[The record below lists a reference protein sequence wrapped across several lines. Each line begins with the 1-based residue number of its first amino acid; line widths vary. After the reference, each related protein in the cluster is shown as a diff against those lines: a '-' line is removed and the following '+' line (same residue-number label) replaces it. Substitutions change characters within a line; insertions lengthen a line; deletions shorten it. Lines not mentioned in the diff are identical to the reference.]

1 VVSPF
6 QWPAP
11 AMRRAV
17 VLARLP
23 QPVAPQGRGRLSR
36 GRLGRGLLGR
46 GLLGRG
52 RLARRQ
58 ITRTRASLLSDA
70 GATTVTLTAASLA
83 VGSIKYLERSGT
95 VNKLL
100 SRKLIHTI
108 AGPGFL
114 AFWPLFGDT
123 PASQL
128 ICAVTPLVNGAT
140 LFLAGSGLRAD
151 SNSIS
156 AISRS
161 GDRSELLRGPLY
173 YCIVLTLVTLLLWRH
188 NLTSVVVTSVMCAG
202 DGLADIVGRR
212 FGQGRKLPW
221 SQSKSVPGSAA
232 MFGGGLAMAS
242 ALTVYFGMFGLVT
255 YDEWTFV
262 TMAGISLAATLLE
275 SLDELISVDDNISVP
290 LLSTCLG
297 LWLL

>member
-1 VVSPF
+1 MNISARRVV
-6 QWPAP
+6 QAP
-11 AMRRAV
+11 ACQVSRHGQPRIRQMAPRPGPAQRAGRRV
-17 VLARLP
+17 DR
-23 QPVAPQGRGRLSR
+23 QSRFKTTQAP
-36 GRLGRGLLGR
+36 
-46 GLLGRG
+46 
-52 RLARRQ
+52 
-58 ITRTRASLLSDA
+58 ASLATDV

-100 SRKLIHTI
+100 SRKLIHTV

-123 PASQL
+123 YASQM
-128 ICAVTPLVNGAT
+128 ICAITPMVNGAT
-140 LFLAGSGLRAD
+140 LFLAGAGLRTD
-151 SNSIS
+151 NNSIS

-188 NLTSVVVTSVMCAG
+188 SLTSIAVTSVMCAG

-212 FGQGRKLPW
+212 YGQDRKLPW
-221 SQSKSVPGSAA
+221 SKSKSIPGSAA

-242 ALTVYFGMFGLVT
+242 MLTIYFGSFGLVT
-255 YDEWTFV
+255 YDERTFV
-262 TMAGISLAATLLE
+262 ALAAISLAATLLE
-275 SLDELISVDDNISVP
+275 SLDEIFAIDDNISVP
-290 LLSTCLG
+290 LLSACMG
-297 LWLL
+297 LWLLS